1 LIKEVFKLG
10 LALELACF
18 SILLK
23 DRLKV
28 LADAFFEVLCKFN
41 HRSAVQDQA
50 DFVVQAT
57 VGKLDRLGTHLCEVL
72 DFKRHL
78 VSAAS
83 RLYSFSY

>member
-18 SILLK
+18 SILVK
-23 DRLKV
+23 E
-28 LADAFFEVLCKFN
+28 LANAFFEVLCKFN